1 MPNELSHLDGEEI
14 SAVTRA
20 ANRRQFLVRKEA
32 SHMDDTKA
40 IALLNE
46 LDEAGMTEVLADL
59 AKASDGEADG
69 EEDGMD
75 ENERKRYKAAKR
87 VLGPKLAR
95 KFMKAMGDE
104 EEEEEAEAPKL
115 KRRKGESMEDYEKRC
130 KARKK
135 KGSKNEAFALPEE
148 GAEGFAGHK
157 FRKSAD
163 GSYDLTGVP
172 EDMQPAILAV
182 LTKADEDRERVEKA
196 ETRLAEMLEKSEQE
210 VFIRK
215 AQGYSHLPGMN
226 ADSMANILRKTSK
239 AVKPEE
245 FAAFE
250 KMLGAVNTLL
260 SKSAAFG
267 EIGSAVT
274 GEETGDPE
282 AELTAK
288 AEELR
293 KSEKGLTLQMA
304 RARIIK
310 SDAGLSHRIVEAHDR
325 RIAAAKRGS

>member
-14 SAVTRA
+14 SAVSRA

-40 IALLNE
+40 IALLNS

-69 EEDGMD
+69 EDDGMD
-75 ENERKRYKAAKR
+75 ENERKRFKAAKR

-104 EEEEEAEAPKL
+104 EDEEEAEAPKL

-135 KGSKNEAFALPEE
+135 QGAKNEAFALPEE
-148 GAEGFAGHK
+148 GAEGFEGHK
-157 FRKSAD
+157 FRKSEDGEYILPEGTPAYVAD
-163 GSYDLTGVP
+163 
-172 EDMQPAILAV
+172 ILK
-182 LTKADEDRERVEKA
+182 KADEDRERVEKA

-267 EIGSAVT
+267 EIGSAAT
-274 GEETGDPE
+274 GEDAGDPE

-288 AEELR
+288 AEDLR
-293 KSEKGLTLQMA
+293 KSEKGLTLTQA

-325 RIAAAKRGS
+325 RIAAAKRG